1 MKRTLVIS
9 DIHGEIDK
17 FTRLLEK
24 VSYNPGQDQ
33 LILLGDYVDKG
44 PDTRRVVEKVMQ
56 LHREGAIVLK
66 GNHDHMMVNSFEG
79 DPVFIERW
87 FRNGA
92 RATLSSY
99 EHPGAASEAPAPET
113 LEITPL
119 LEEHLSF
126 LGGLQTYY
134 ETEDTI
140 FVHAGVHP
148 STPLAET
155 DAYVLMWIRDE
166 FHKGYRGSKTV
177 VFGHTITET
186 LHGKKEVYFGDNN
199 IIGIDGGAV
208 YGGLLHCLEL
218 PGRNVYSVD

>member
-17 FTRLLEK
+17 FTRLLEQAG
-24 VSYNPGQDQ
+24 YDCRQDR

-44 PDTRRVVEKVMQ
+44 PDSRRVVEKVMQ
-56 LHREGAIVLK
+56 LHRDGAVVLK
-66 GNHDHMMVNSFEG
+66 GNHDHMMVKAFER
-79 DPVFIERW
+79 DPVFVERW

-92 RATLSSY
+92 RTTLASY
-99 EHPGAASEAPAPET
+99 DHGGAAAEAPVPET
-113 LEITPL
+113 MELTPL
-119 LEEHLSF
+119 LEEHLAF
-126 LGGLQTYY
+126 LDGLQTYY

-148 STPLAET
+148 STSPAET
-155 DAYVLMWIRDE
+155 DPYVLIWIRDE
-166 FHKGYRGSKTV
+166 FHKGYRGKKTV
-177 VFGHTITET
+177 VFGHTITQT
-186 LHGKKEVYFGDNN
+186 LHGKQEVYFGDNN

-218 PGRNVYSVD
+218 PGRHVYSVK